1 MSLTHS
7 VSEWVTRS
15 PIELFWTAKKK
26 KVPHLHQIED
36 SIGGAWSHSH
46 LPRARQ
52 AWSPRVPRE
61 NNPLKQIGHPVL
73 TSLSTSWP
81 QNNAEG
87 SSSCLVRAAK
97 IFKHQN
103 LQNRFYTDISA
114 RVAKNVNFQGHFRLI
129 HQSCEMS
136 NILHESKSSNQI
148 LHDHIHHIRDILKLW
163 TQHGSNMEAAWKR
176 CKSCNC
182 I

>member
-1 MSLTHS
+1 MLGKTWSRRTKFLIFIKLRIQLEAPGHTHTS
-7 VSEWVTRS
+7 QGEDKRGHPGS
-15 PIELFWTAKKK
+15 PGRTI
-26 KVPHLHQIED
+26 HLNRL
-36 SIGGAWSHSH
+36 A
-46 LPRARQ
+46 
-52 AWSPRVPRE
+52 
-61 NNPLKQIGHPVL
+61 HPVL

-87 SSSCLVRAAK
+87 SSSCLARVAK

-129 HQSCEMS
+129 RQSCEMS
-136 NILHESKSSNQI
+136 GYFTQIKIFKPDFTRPYSSYPWHFET
-148 LHDHIHHIRDILKLW
+148 LDSTWK
-163 TQHGSNMEAAWKR
+163 QHGSNMEATWKR